1 MAVTVTQKDTK
12 EAGGAVPSHKR
23 RMQSIREEA
32 MYCVV
37 QAVYP
42 PPHTHTYTLLAFPNN
57 QVLTGHS
64 RAFESPCQCPS
75 WSAVRFKFGF
85 SVWKKK
91 KKVAI

>member
-23 RMQSIREEA
+23 RRMQSIREEA

-42 PPHTHTYTLLAFPNN
+42 HTHTRTHAHSWLS
-57 QVLTGHS
+57 LTT
-64 RAFESPCQCPS
+64 
-75 WSAVRFKFGF
+75 RF
-85 SVWKKK
+85 SLDILEPL
-91 KKVAI
+91 KVCVNVFMLSS